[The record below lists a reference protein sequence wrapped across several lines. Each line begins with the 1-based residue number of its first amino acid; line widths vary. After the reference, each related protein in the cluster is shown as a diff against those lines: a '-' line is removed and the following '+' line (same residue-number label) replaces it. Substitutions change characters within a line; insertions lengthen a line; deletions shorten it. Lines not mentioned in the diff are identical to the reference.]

1 MIPAEFEKVL
11 KEIKKTE
18 ALLFKIDEGLKQAH
32 QMMCQVF
39 ARSKM
44 LS

>member
-1 MIPAEFEKVL
+1 MNPAEFEKVL

-32 QMMCQVF
+32 QMMCRVF
-39 ARSKM
+39 ASSKT